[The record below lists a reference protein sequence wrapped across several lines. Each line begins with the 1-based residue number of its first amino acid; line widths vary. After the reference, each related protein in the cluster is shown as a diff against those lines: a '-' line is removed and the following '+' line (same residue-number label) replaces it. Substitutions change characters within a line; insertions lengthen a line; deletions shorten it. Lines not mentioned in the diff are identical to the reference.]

1 MEVKSRLE
9 TITCRRCG
17 KDAPKLERPP
27 FRTELGERVQASIC
41 QNCWKDWL
49 KHQTLLINH
58 YGLDPR
64 DPKSREFLYAQ
75 VAQVLLGGGEAEQVD
90 TTQKGSIEW

>member
-1 MEVKSRLE
+1 VEK
-9 TITCRRCG
+9 ITCRRCG
-17 KDAPKLERPP
+17 EDANRLERPP

-41 QNCWKDWL
+41 QDCWKDWL

-64 DPKSREFLYAQ
+64 DPKAREFLYKQ
-75 VAQVLLGGGEAEQVD
+75 VDAVLLGDGDAEQVD
-90 TTQKGSIEW
+90 TSQQGTIKW